1 MSTDKAAM
9 ASDAAASGSI
19 QPTRL
24 RFDRY
29 VLDLTRGSLLLDD
42 KEIALRPK
50 TFAVLQF
57 LVENHGRLVS
67 KDEIFAAVW
76 PDLAVTDDTLVQGIG
91 ELRRAF
97 AEDGIRLIKTVPRRG
112 YRLEYENVPL
122 DSTTQSP
129 AAAEPVAAALSDPV
143 PPSEPARF
151 AASRSRF
158 SRFVSLALA
167 CLVAVSVLWGGV
179 AIVSRRDDQPT
190 YSDVSGKPGIAV
202 LPFLNESGDP
212 ARQYIAD
219 GLTQDII
226 NALGRFSE
234 LTVMSWNAVLP
245 YGTASVNP
253 RDIARR
259 LRVRYQVE
267 GSIRQTGD
275 RVRVTTQ
282 LVDGGGRVLWSTRLD
297 EALADLFALQDKLTV
312 QLTQALAIR
321 VTQAEQRRVF
331 AKPTESLEAYDCVLR
346 ARPVLSSPERAGIVG
361 ARARLRRAIQL
372 DPNYAAAHAA
382 LAETFY
388 IAVSMGWAESPT
400 EFLDQ
405 AEKWADK
412 ALKLDD
418 TEVRAHVILGRIH
431 IFYHRYA
438 EAEAE
443 MDRAL
448 VINPND
454 AQAIAGRGNA
464 LMWLGRTDA
473 AIDVLEQA
481 QRIDPTLNPLDR
493 FALSLAYYLKGRW
506 DAAID
511 QAELNLRQTP
521 GAKFSR
527 IVLAAAYA
535 QDNQQAAA
543 ARVAAQVRHLDPTFD
558 PQEFGTKFLN
568 PIDLETLR
576 AGLRKA
582 GLFSI
587 EPPQGS
593 KS

>member
-1 MSTDKAAM
+1 M
-9 ASDAAASGSI
+9 
-19 QPTRL
+19 
-24 RFDRY
+24 
-29 VLDLTRGSLLLDD
+29 
-42 KEIALRPK
+42 
-50 TFAVLQF
+50 
-57 LVENHGRLVS
+57 
-67 KDEIFAAVW
+67 
-76 PDLAVTDDTLVQGIG
+76 TDDTLVQGIG
-91 ELRRAF
+91 ELRRAL
-97 AEDGIRLIKTVPRRG
+97 AEDGMRLIKTVPRRG

-143 PPSEPARF
+143 PPSEPARL
-151 AASRSRF
+151 AAFRSRCW
-158 SRFVSLALA
+158 RFVSLGLA
-167 CLVAVSVLWGGV
+167 CLFAVSVLWGGV
-179 AIVSRRDDQPT
+179 AIVSRRGDQPT

-212 ARQYIAD
+212 ARQYFAD
-219 GLTQDII
+219 GLTQDLI
-226 NALGRFSE
+226 NALGRFSV

-245 YGTASVNP
+245 YGTTSVNP

-267 GSIRQTGD
+267 GSVRQTGD

-282 LVDGGGRVLWSTRLD
+282 LVDGDGRILWSTRLD
-297 EALADLFALQDKLTV
+297 EALADLFALQDRLTI
-312 QLTQALAIR
+312 QLTQVLAIR

-331 AKPTESLEAYDCVLR
+331 ARPTESLEAYDYVLR
-346 ARPVLSSPERAGIVG
+346 ARPVLRSPERSGIVE
-361 ARARLRRAIQL
+361 ARALLRRAIQL
-372 DPNYAAAHAA
+372 DPNYAAAYAS

-388 IAVSMGWAESPT
+388 SAVSMGWAESPT
-400 EFLDQ
+400 EFIDQ
-405 AEKWADK
+405 AEELANK

-418 TEVRAHVILGRIH
+418 SEVRAHVILGRID
-431 IFYHRYA
+431 IFHRRYA

-443 MDRAL
+443 MNRAL
-448 VINPND
+448 AINPND

-464 LMWLGRTDA
+464 LMWLGRSDA
-473 AIDVLEQA
+473 AIDALEQA

-493 FALSLAYYLKGRW
+493 FALSLADYLKGYW

-521 GAKFSR
+521 GARFSR

-543 ARVAAQVRHLDPTFD
+543 ARVAAQVRRLDPTFD
-558 PQEFGTKFLN
+558 PQEFGTKFLK

-582 GLFSI
+582 GLFSK
-587 EPPQGS
+587 EPPQGPER
-593 KS
+593 